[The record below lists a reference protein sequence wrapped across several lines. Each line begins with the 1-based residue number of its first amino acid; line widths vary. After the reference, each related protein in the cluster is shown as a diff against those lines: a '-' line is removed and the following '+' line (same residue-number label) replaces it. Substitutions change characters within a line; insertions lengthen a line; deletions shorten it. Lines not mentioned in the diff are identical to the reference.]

1 MYETASDGDRRAQVG
16 IGTLILFVAMV
27 LVAALTAGVLMG
39 TAGVLQ
45 SQAEATGTESIAQ
58 VSNTLEIYTTVG
70 TVDADGNIDS
80 IEMTVS
86 LGPGS
91 NPIDLENIVIDY
103 LGSGGHAYVS
113 DTPVAV
119 DGSDRAVLE
128 NGQDRGTI
136 TLDIESE
143 AGVLEPGDDAVVK
156 IVTNDGAQITDELT
170 VPSVLDAEEDEK
182 IRL

>member
-1 MYETASDGDRRAQVG
+1 MYETASDGDRRAQAG

-27 LVAALTAGVLMG
+27 LVAALTAGVLMS

-45 SQAEATGTESIAQ
+45 SQAEATGQESIAQ
-58 VSNTLEIYTTVG
+58 VSNTLEIYTTTG

-91 NPIDLENIVIDY
+91 NPIDLENIVLDY
-103 LGSGGHAYVS
+103 LGPSDHAYVS
-113 DTPVAV
+113 GVPVSV
-119 DGSDRAVLE
+119 HGSDRPVLE
-128 NGQDRGTI
+128 DGQDRGTI

-156 IVTNDGAQITDELT
+156 IVTNDGAQITTELS
-170 VPSVLDAEEDEK
+170 VPTTLDGADGDT